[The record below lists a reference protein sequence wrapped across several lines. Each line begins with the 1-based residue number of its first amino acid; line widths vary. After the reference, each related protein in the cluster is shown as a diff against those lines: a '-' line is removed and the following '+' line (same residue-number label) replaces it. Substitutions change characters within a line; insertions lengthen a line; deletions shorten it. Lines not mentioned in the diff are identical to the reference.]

1 MTTRKWHRGLCVV
14 ISLALCALTPT
25 SAWAESQPQYPLSTT
40 DTSNA
45 VPQSTGA
52 STQASAAG
60 KGQSH
65 DSYDDGRGKGGGS
78 NWLIPALIVGAVALF
93 AINKHLNTEK
103 TEQRDEHEGMRQLLR
118 DGPQMPTQFN
128 ASAFGIRAPVRSGWP
143 IVVDYAQHKPG
154 RVLLRISVPGA
165 EIVTYR
171 LDQFG
176 LGRHLLR
183 FDLPPFL
190 GDSVRPAVFALT
202 AADEQTGT
210 ETIEG
215 FTVYGI
221 GCGPRAV
228 GSIAVD
234 QLEFNPGEVRVQNG
248 DTASFAFHSKS
259 DFDNSAVEYLRITQ
273 SPDGARKRYVNG
285 QRIGSVRRGSRVEAA
300 PTQRWNGQDEQ
311 ARTSRGRHQLQV
323 RVWDDGGDW
332 IGAWSDSLVQVR

>member
-1 MTTRKWHRGLCVV
+1 MTIRRWRRSLCVAV
-14 ISLALCALTPT
+14 SLALCAMAPAPAWGQSNYSYPPNTT
-25 SAWAESQPQYPLSTT
+25 SPPSTSPPSTT
-40 DTSNA
+40 
-45 VPQSTGA
+45 PPP
-52 STQASAAG
+52 SAPTNDPPRG
-60 KGQSH
+60 N
-65 DSYDDGRGKGGGS
+65 YDDDGDNGGGS
-78 NWLIPALIVGAVALF
+78 NWVIPALIVGAVALF
-93 AINKHLNTEK
+93 AINRHLNAEK
-103 TEQRDEHEGMRQLLR
+103 TEQRDEHEGMQQLLQT
-118 DGPQMPTQFN
+118 GPQVPVQFN
-128 ASAFGIRAPVRSGWP
+128 TSAFGIRALVRSGWP

-202 AADEQTGT
+202 AADAQTGA
-210 ETIEG
+210 ETIDG

-234 QLEFNPGEVRVQNG
+234 ELEFNPGEVRVRNG
-248 DTASFAFHSKS
+248 DTASFAFRSRS
-259 DFDNSAVEYLRITQ
+259 DFDNSAVEFMRITQ

-285 QRIGSVRRGSRVEAA
+285 QSIGKVQRDSRVVSA
-300 PTQRWNGQDEQ
+300 PEQRWNGQDEQ
-311 ARTSRGRHQLQV
+311 SQISRGRHQLQV

>member
-1 MTTRKWHRGLCVV
+1 MTTRHWQRGLCVV
-14 ISLALCALTPT
+14 ISLALCALTPAP
-25 SAWAESQPQYPLSTT
+25 AWAQSQDPDPSPDPSAQPN
-40 DTSNA
+40 TSRPTHTSDPSPSSN
-45 VPQSTGA
+45 
-52 STQASAAG
+52 
-60 KGQSH
+60 
-65 DSYDDGRGKGGGS
+65 YDDDDDEGEGEGGGGGT
-78 NWLIPALIVGAVALF
+78 NWVIPALIVGAVALF
-93 AINKHLNTEK
+93 AINRHLNAEK
-103 TEQRDEHEGMRQLLR
+103 TEQRDEHEGMQHLLQT
-118 DGPQMPTQFN
+118 GPQVPAQFN
-128 ASAFGIRAPVRSGWP
+128 TSAFGIRALVRSGWP

-202 AADEQTGT
+202 AADAQTGA
-210 ETIEG
+210 ETIDG

-248 DTASFAFHSKS
+248 DTASFAFRSKS
-259 DFDNSAVEYLRITQ
+259 DFDNSAVEFMRITQ

-285 QRIGSVRRGSRVEAA
+285 QRIGSVQRDSRVESA
-300 PTQRWNGQDEQ
+300 PEQRWNGQDEQ
-311 ARTSRGRHQLQV
+311 AQISRGRHQLQV